1 MSLTYTPSLR
11 LTQQEIGSNEN
22 TWGNVLNEQVIGL
35 IDTAISG
42 RQTINVTTG
51 SNITLT
57 TNNGSADQSRAM
69 TLFLTGTPSSN
80 IDILLPTVSKVYV
93 VELDISGSNT
103 VTLRTPGNTGVTFRS
118 NPVASAHIIVCN
130 GVETYEI
137 SEPQGKISMW
147 SGTIATIPGGHVLCN
162 GANGTPDLRDRFIVG
177 SRQDQSNQSMTD
189 ITGELT
195 KTGGAAT
202 GTTGEG
208 GDHNHSGNTGG
219 HALTVN
225 QLPAHRHFQ
234 NVDSELTGSGAVAL
248 SSTNSPIKRYGNVG
262 DVGYALAGDPS
273 NPEPTLGRTSSVGSN
288 ATHSHTISMSGTHTH
303 PIPSLLPPYYALAYI
318 MRV

>member
-80 IDILLPTVSKVYV
+80 IDVLLPTVSKVYV

-177 SRQDQSNQSMTD
+177 ARQDDS
-189 ITGELT
+189 
-195 KTGGAAT
+195 GAAKTNLT
-202 GTTGEG
+202 GSLTTSGGSLSNVTSGAG
-208 GDHNHSGNTGG
+208 GDHSHGGNTGST
-219 HALTVN
+219 ALTVA
-225 QLPAHRHFQ
+225 QIPPHRHTIKARGP
-234 NVDSELTGSGAVAL
+234 NNSV
-248 SSTNSPIKRYGNVG
+248 SSTNRV
-262 DVGYALAGDPS
+262 AGGGSFGTNDPF
-273 NPEPTLGRTSSVGSN
+273 NDDIIDTTGGGQGHT
-288 ATHSHTISMSGTHTH
+288 HTISASGTHTH
-303 PIPSLLPPYYALAYI
+303 TVTPNPPPYYALAYI

>member
-80 IDILLPTVSKVYV
+80 IDVLLPTVSKVYV

-177 SRQDQSNQSMTD
+177 ARQDQSNQSRTN
-189 ITGELT
+189 ITGTLT
-195 KTGGAAT
+195 KTGGATT

-219 HALTVN
+219 HALTVS
-225 QLPAHRHFQ
+225 QLPAHRHLQ
-234 NVDSELTGSGAVAL
+234 VANIVVTPGGGETL
-248 SSTNSPIKRYGNVG
+248 SSTNSPVRQSWLG
-262 DVGYALAGDPS
+262 DNFAYTLVGDPS
-273 NPEPTLGRTSSVGSN
+273 NPEPTRGRTSSVGSN
-288 ATHSHTISMSGTHTH
+288 ATHSHNISMSGTHTH
-303 PIPSLLPPYYALAYI
+303 PIPDILPPYYALAYI